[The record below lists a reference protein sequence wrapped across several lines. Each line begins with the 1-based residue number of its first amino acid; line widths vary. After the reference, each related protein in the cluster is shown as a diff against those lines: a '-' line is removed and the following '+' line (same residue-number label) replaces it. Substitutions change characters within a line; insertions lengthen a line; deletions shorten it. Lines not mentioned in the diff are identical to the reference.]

1 MTTAKHELSS
11 GLQHEN
17 CYSGSNE
24 TSGLLGL
31 FFLVGEE
38 KGANFLLAEG
48 GLLWSSPIGK
58 KLFKNCIFMA
68 KSL

>member
-38 KGANFLLAEG
+38 KGANFQLAEG
-48 GLLWSSPIGK
+48 GLL
-58 KLFKNCIFMA
+58 
-68 KSL
+68 